1 MSLQKEK
8 GLSPQKKNLKP
19 KRESEA
25 SGLKSPSQTD
35 PNVGAEAPTS
45 RNANI
50 RLHSKRSP
58 ILGHCLMAPR
68 YLHCAI
74 RVLLTYAETGN

>member
-25 SGLKSPSQTD
+25 SGLKAL
-35 PNVGAEAPTS
+35 VITS
-45 RNANI
+45 CASGLKPRPPQIANLNLISERFLQI
-50 RLHSKRSP
+50 RTLPLRADF
-58 ILGHCLMAPR
+58 L
-68 YLHCAI
+68 
-74 RVLLTYAETGN
+74 

>member
-25 SGLKSPSQTD
+25 CAT
-35 PNVGAEAPTS
+35 
-45 RNANI
+45 
-50 RLHSKRSP
+50 LHASKFMRQ
-58 ILGHCLMAPR
+58 
-68 YLHCAI
+68 
-74 RVLLTYAETGN
+74 VLA

>member
-25 SGLKSPSQTD
+25 SGLKSPS
-35 PNVGAEAPTS
+35 PMILIVGPKGPTS
-45 RNANI
+45 
-50 RLHSKRSP
+50 
-58 ILGHCLMAPR
+58 
-68 YLHCAI
+68 
-74 RVLLTYAETGN
+74 

>member
-25 SGLKSPSQTD
+25 SGPESPSQTD
-35 PNVGAEAPTS
+35 LHVGAEESVWQLQIVAT
-45 RNANI
+45 NCV
-50 RLHSKRSP
+50 KP
-58 ILGHCLMAPR
+58 IVIAQHIVVATR
-68 YLHCAI
+68 K
-74 RVLLTYAETGN
+74 N

>member
-25 SGLKSPSQTD
+25 SGLKSPIQAVLY
-35 PNVGAEAPTS
+35 VGAEAPTS
-45 RNANI
+45 
-50 RLHSKRSP
+50 
-58 ILGHCLMAPR
+58 
-68 YLHCAI
+68 
-74 RVLLTYAETGN
+74 

>member
-25 SGLKSPSQTD
+25 SGLESPSQTD
-35 PNVGAEAPTS
+35 LYVGAEAPTS
-45 RNANI
+45 
-50 RLHSKRSP
+50 
-58 ILGHCLMAPR
+58 
-68 YLHCAI
+68 
-74 RVLLTYAETGN
+74 